1 MESDFD
7 RSAINVI
14 VVFGALTIGGL
25 MAAALAFSARDAF
38 LFALGSS
45 AAAWLAG
52 YAMILNRPKI
62 FGVLVAIAVLMS
74 LAALFAL
81 VN

>member
-25 MAAALAFSARDAF
+25 MAAALVFGTRDSF
-38 LFALGSS
+38 LLALGAS
-45 AAAWLAG
+45 ASAWLAG
-52 YAMILNRPKI
+52 YAMILERPRA
-62 FGVLVAIAVLMS
+62 FGGLVALAVLMS
-74 LAALFAL
+74 LASLATL
-81 VN
+81 VT